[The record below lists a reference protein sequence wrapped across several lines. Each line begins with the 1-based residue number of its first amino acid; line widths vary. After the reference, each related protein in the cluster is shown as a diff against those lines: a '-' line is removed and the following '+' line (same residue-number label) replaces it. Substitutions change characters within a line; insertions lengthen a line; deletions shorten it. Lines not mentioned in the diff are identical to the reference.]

1 MRRVAILSDVHG
13 HLQSLEAVL
22 ADAHAAGA
30 TEIVVAGD
38 IVNFGPDS
46 PAVVDRLRACGAQMI
61 RGNHEVE
68 LVATYLTPQ
77 MPDFLARG
85 ARFALARRIL
95 DSLGAERRA
104 FLASLPDLLWL
115 DEATVVAHG
124 SPRHVRDAVTAAKA
138 EEELAVMFGDGPAR
152 LAFVGHTHR
161 PLIRDVPA
169 AGGNGSRPR
178 RFVNVGSAGF
188 NLDGDV
194 RAAYVLAEPDC
205 SGRPGAW
212 RVELRR
218 VPYEVEAAVAA
229 YDNGLREACP
239 EFVELL
245 ARQLRTARG
254 HFGPWLRSADGLP
267 DEEVLPSIRRFLAE
281 HP

>member
-1 MRRVAILSDVHG
+1 MRRIAILSDVHG
-13 HLQSLEAVL
+13 HLQSLQAVL

-38 IVNFGPDS
+38 VVNFGPDS
-46 PAVVDRLRACGAQMI
+46 PAAVDRLRACGAQMI

-85 ARFALARRIL
+85 VRFGLARRIL
-95 DSLGAERRA
+95 DSLGAERRT
-104 FLASLPDLLWL
+104 FLSGLPDLLWL
-115 DEATVVAHG
+115 DEATIVAHG
-124 SPRHVRDAVTAAKA
+124 SPRHVRDAVTETRSA
-138 EEELAVMFGDGPAR
+138 EELAAMLDGSPAR

-161 PLIRDVPA
+161 PVSRDVPPA
-169 AGGNGSRPR
+169 AGGGSVPR

-194 RAAYVLAEPDC
+194 RAAYVLAEADR
-205 SGRPGAW
+205 SGVPGAW
-212 RVELRR
+212 CIEPRR
-218 VPYEVEAAVAA
+218 VPYDVEAAVAA
-229 YDNGLREACP
+229 YDNGPREAHP

-245 ARQLRTARG
+245 ARQLRTARSY
-254 HFGPWLRSADGLP
+254 FGPWLRSAAGLS